1 VLCQH
6 PAGVVVDLYLPAA
19 LHAGT
24 LETKVEAA
32 NASEE

>member
-1 VLCQH
+1 MRREH
-6 PAGVVVDLYLPAA
+6 AAGIVVDLNLPAA

-32 NASEE
+32 NAGEE

>member
-1 VLCQH
+1 VLRQH
-6 PAGVVVDLYLPAA
+6 SAGIVVYLDLPAA

>member
-1 VLCQH
+1 LGIC
-6 PAGVVVDLYLPAA
+6 VDLDLPAA

-24 LETKVEAA
+24 LEPKVEAA